1 MKYSRQKIVNKVIN
15 KIVKYEDIELLNE
28 VDDELIFL
36 SKAIEDNLYANLIE
50 QDCSNVSAKVF
61 DWLVQDYLNCVN
73 QEDLIRL
80 TEQQYN
86 KLGELEC
93 NNIYSFNINF

>member
-1 MKYSRQKIVNKVIN
+1 MKYSRQKIVDKVIN
-15 KIVKYEDIELLNE
+15 EIVKYEDIELLNE
-28 VDDELIFL
+28 VNDELILL

-50 QDCSNVSAKVF
+50 QDCSNSSAKVF

-73 QEDLIRL
+73 QEDLVRL

-86 KLGELEC
+86 KLGELKY
-93 NNIYSFNINF
+93 NNIYSFDVEY